1 MTIRTKA
8 RSQPI
13 RNPQSSRRP
22 HWELNL
28 RTVVKIAWIAIALC
42 MGTNNWIQVESF
54 EKQALAVVQQMPAF
68 DLDAELPK
76 LPFADWFK
84 QVTGPQAGVVW
95 QLAECGERKTAP
107 DKEEQDLSACVEASA
122 VLPSGAKLIVGITVG
137 TFKKGLNGKPTF
149 FGAVINSKDQLY
161 QILRLRDLP
170 RMLRAPEEKTVN
182 PLARKSS
189 MNPVKLPRIRSDQ
202 KLNIILPYFANL
214 SLSSPSMISMPG
226 ALGDIEAPPPPLI
239 LQQKPQKV
247 LEGVVRGN
255 AIIKVKPLH
264 PESAKKM
271 NAYGPV
277 EVRIIISQEGTVIE
291 AEAISGH
298 LALRSA
304 AVEAAR
310 KWVFK
315 PTTVNGMPVKVESML
330 TFVFTRSGQ

>member
-1 MTIRTKA
+1 MKVA
-8 RSQPI
+8 
-13 RNPQSSRRP
+13 
-22 HWELNL
+22 
-28 RTVVKIAWIAIALC
+28 AIAIALC
-42 MGTNNWIQVESF
+42 MGMNNWIQVESF
-54 EKQALAVVQQMPAF
+54 EKQAFAIVQQMPAF

-95 QLAECGERKTAP
+95 QLAECGERNTAL
-107 DKEEQDLSACVEASA
+107 DKEEQGLSACVEASA
-122 VLPSGAKLIVGITVG
+122 VLPGGVKLVVGIAVG

-149 FGAVINSKDQLY
+149 FGAVIESKDRLY
-161 QILRLRDLP
+161 QVLRLRDLP
-170 RMLRAPEEKTVN
+170 LMLRAPEEKTVN
-182 PLARKSS
+182 PLARESS
-189 MNPVKLPRIRSDQ
+189 MNPIKLPGIRSDQ
-202 KLNIILPYFANL
+202 KLSLLSPYFANP
-214 SLSSPSMISMPG
+214 SLPSPSMISMPG
-226 ALGDIEAPPPPLI
+226 ALGESEAPPPPPI

-255 AIIKVKPLH
+255 AINKVKPLH

-277 EVRIIISQEGTVIE
+277 EVRIIISQEGNVIE
-291 AEAISGH
+291 ATAISGH

-315 PTTVNGMPVKVESML
+315 PTTVNDMPVKVESIL

>member
-1 MTIRTKA
+1 M
-8 RSQPI
+8 
-13 RNPQSSRRP
+13 
-22 HWELNL
+22 
-28 RTVVKIAWIAIALC
+28 KIAAIAIALC
-42 MGTNNWIQVESF
+42 MLVNIGIQVASF
-54 EKQALAVVQQMPAF
+54 EKQAVAVVQQTLAF

-84 QVTGPQAGVVW
+84 QIAGPQAGMVW
-95 QLAECGERKTAP
+95 QLAECGERNTAL
-107 DKEEQDLSACVEASA
+107 DKEGQGLSACVEASA
-122 VLPSGAKLIVGITVG
+122 VLPSGVKLVVGIAVG

-149 FGAVINSKDQLY
+149 FGAVIESKDRLY
-161 QILRLRDLP
+161 QVLRLRDLP

-189 MNPVKLPRIRSDQ
+189 MNPIKLPGIRSDQ
-202 KLNIILPYFANL
+202 KLSLLSPYFANP
-214 SLSSPSMISMPG
+214 SLPSPSMISMPG
-226 ALGDIEAPPPPLI
+226 NLGEIEAPPPPPI